1 MVLIEKGKC
10 NMKVTIDLENLESLC
25 QETIEKNIESV
36 VKEQVSAVVSKT
48 IDRLAKEA
56 INDAVSQN
64 FERFVNEYITTTKIK
79 VGGNSFWGDDEVQEY
94 TVEQYIKKELKER
107 LESNT
112 LKAKKKGRTSSY
124 SDDYEQ
130 VTFEEYINRSF
141 NFDAEIAKEIDKF
154 MDGIRKDINNT
165 IKETFDNSTKNML
178 SNAVLNILIENDT
191 YKKIES
197 NIRCIADKKE

>member
-1 MVLIEKGKC
+1 
-10 NMKVTIDLENLESLC
+10 MKVTIDLENLESLC